1 MQADKQYDSYWKS
14 GKHPGEEWDQARFQ
28 KYMGELKGRDRV
40 LDYGCGLG
48 LNYQR
53 NLAENTGSYTG
64 ADVSDFALEDAR
76 SKGFSTLKINSDGS
90 IAAEA
95 NSFDGATCVEVFE
108 HLFDPLSAAREL
120 FRVLKPGGVL
130 VATVPNFGY
139 HAWRLMALLRARV
152 PSEPENPAENR
163 HNGVHIRYFGATTL
177 KRLIQDAGFE
187 FVALT
192 SFDDSS
198 IWDITRGLGPI
209 AHVSDFARNNLP
221 GIFHLR
227 FLQDIWPGLF
237 AYRIRVVA
245 RKP

>member
-1 MQADKQYDSYWKS
+1 MQADKQYDAYWQS
-14 GKHPGEEWDQARFQ
+14 GKHPGVEWDQARFI
-28 KYMGELKGRDRV
+28 KVMGELKGRDRI

-53 NLAENTGSYTG
+53 NLAENVKSYTG
-64 ADVSDFALEDAR
+64 ADVSDFALEDAH
-76 SKGFSTLKINSDGS
+76 SKGFPTLKINSDGT
-90 IAAEA
+90 IAAE
-95 NSFDGATCVEVFE
+95 SILFDGATCVEVFE
-108 HLFDPLSAAREL
+108 HLYDPLAAAREL

-130 VATVPNFGY
+130 IATVPNFGY

-152 PSEPENPAENR
+152 PSEPENPVENR
-163 HNGVHIRYFGATTL
+163 HNGVHIRYFCAATL
-177 KRLIQDAGFE
+177 KRLAQDAGFE
-187 FVALT
+187 SVEIT

-198 IWDITRGLGPI
+198 VWDITRGLGPI
-209 AHVSDFARNNLP
+209 AQVSDFARNNLP

-227 FLQDIWPGLF
+227 FLQDIWPSLF